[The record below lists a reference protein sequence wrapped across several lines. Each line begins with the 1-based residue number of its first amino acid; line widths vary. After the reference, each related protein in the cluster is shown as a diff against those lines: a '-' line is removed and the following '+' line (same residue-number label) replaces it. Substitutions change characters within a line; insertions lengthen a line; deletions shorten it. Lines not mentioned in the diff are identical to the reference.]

1 MTKDIPDNVLA
12 VGNSCRV
19 FRSITEEKNLTENF
33 SFPGK
38 RIVGKYKMVILKK
51 KNKWSIIVGNER
63 VVLFKIEKRRKS
75 MKTWKKSLKR
85 VLAVALAG
93 VMVISVPE
101 FSAITVW
108 GANESNQT
116 LENTKNPS
124 SSNEES
130 IIIYEEIVDLGTT
143 ETTVGTGISFFSN
156 TVTSSVPL
164 ADGNHVKW
172 IDRIAISDDGKA
184 FYALLEEGADGDG
197 TKDILIDSD
206 YYSATNDNY
215 ITFNYSD
222 GSKESCNVITYTT
235 LTNTANSF
243 DTQKVYDEMR
253 AVYDA
258 FDRDHPEVFW
268 LSGATTAASSVSYDG
283 STYTATFYFIL
294 KNHTDAFDVRRTDYQ
309 SSEKLKTT
317 IENRDTAGALILG
330 GNADKDVVEKLRY
343 FNRILTE
350 TNEYNTIVS
359 GKASGTASEDC
370 WECISALVGKTGTE
384 GPVCEGYARAFKFLC
399 DNASIPCVLV
409 DGLATSDGSS
419 GEAHMWNYVQV
430 DGNWYAV
437 DVTWNDPVLKG
448 VSGADSGYECE
459 DWFLLGADTEVAT
472 DLTFIVSHPESNTA
486 SNGGVAFTNGPV
498 LSNTNYV
505 GALIKDVTITNS
517 TVTYGYTTSPSVS
530 VTLDSSAT
538 DTATYQWYKKGES
551 DTEVANATSNT
562 LPTGL
567 DAGTYYCQVK
577 CGEAVK
583 NSGDVVV
590 NKAELIP
597 TISGSVEKTYDGTTE
612 ITEAI
617 STTLSIELEGLVDGD
632 VVSVESVTYA
642 YADANAGANI
652 AVNATNLKLSGSDVD
667 NYYISEDAII
677 TANVG
682 TIKKLNITTLDVG
695 LKNSELKY
703 TGQPQTVEVVWGDSR
718 YELVEGTDYTVSD
731 TTQTEVGNDY
741 KAIVTGK
748 GNYEGTKE
756 LSFAIEYQ
764 SMDMESIKYNGADK
778 VDMYNKDVVITADGY
793 TMSTSQTGTFENE
806 YTVSDEGSNN
816 VVLYFKENATGYIT
830 DKIELTVY
838 IDKTAPS
845 FEEENSGIH
854 ISDNIWKTLANK
866 ITFGL
871 FFHQTQDVSIYAEDS
886 GSGVMEYYYYIDESG
901 SESVMSAE
909 ELDKLTF
916 TKGATC
922 SIEKEGNHVVYAYAV
937 DKAGNKS
944 NYICS
949 EGVVIDKTAPEIS
962 EIVEPSKKDKTLTD
976 NSAKISFTGSED
988 GNYYYVVSKTDLS
1001 AEEVVAQGKEMDMKA
1016 DDSNEISV
1024 TDLSAN
1030 SSYQVLIAAKDKAG
1044 NLSEVSIVKFTTC
1057 KTLPVFETIPTITG
1071 TYGQTLGEMKLE
1083 GATTSSNNITG
1094 KWELYSE
1101 EDADVMLQAGTT
1113 DSYKVVFI
1121 PNDSE
1126 QYENVVEEVVPN
1138 VAKKGITATITNV
1151 SKKFGDEN
1159 PTLDFT
1165 VSSDALVEGDEKSDL
1180 SITLSTDA
1188 TKTSKVG
1195 IYDITGSANAA
1206 NYNVTVVAGTLTITQ
1221 AEAPTI
1227 APLEKKY
1234 IYTLGSDEKAVS
1246 IDIAKLLPT
1255 DRGTTTYACTSTGDI
1270 LSEVAVD
1277 AGTLTYKVAKGNVN
1291 ATASV
1296 TITAQSK
1303 NYKDM
1308 TVVVNVTLTDKTPI
1322 ALQEGSKVEI
1332 ADGNTLTY
1340 GEKLSALSFA
1350 DVVFETADGEEVT
1363 GTLTWAK
1370 PDTVLNAG
1378 THSVE
1383 WIFTPT
1389 DSDKYIGTNGN
1400 VLITVEK
1407 ATPNIT
1413 APTTEGMT
1421 YNPAITLK
1429 DIVING
1435 ADGSWT
1441 VGDTKAAV
1449 NGTWKWKDT
1458 TIVPTVGNNGYTA
1471 VFTPEDTVNYNL
1483 VEKTVAVEVAK
1494 ATPVVKVAP
1503 IASDI
1508 IHGSTLADS
1517 KLTGGEVVYATGSDV
1532 AVAGTFV
1539 WKDASIT
1546 PKAADS
1552 NVTEYEV
1559 VFTPTDSAN
1568 YNIVTC
1574 KVTLVVE
1581 KQEWPF
1587 NTPEAKAEVDYD
1599 TAKVSNI
1606 ELPEG
1611 WEWTEEAAST
1621 ELKLGEEV
1629 IVTAQYVADDK
1640 DNFKNTIV
1648 EIKVIRQAKAPY
1660 IEGNEGTMG
1669 WDAIKE
1675 EIKETP
1681 NAETRVDM
1689 NGFTE
1694 VDTNVLK
1701 QLKETPDATVVLVF
1715 ENGLT
1720 WTIKG
1725 SEIEDE
1731 EFDNYINMSA
1741 ELFEKEDDQKP
1752 NIPQNLID
1760 GIAKSKDYKFLSL
1773 KHNGKFGFKAVLTLQ
1788 LGEENAGKTVTI
1800 YYYDKANAKM
1810 AEPVSYIAEA
1820 GGIVKYAFTHASDYV
1835 ITIEETSEE
1844 PSNPQN
1850 PSIPETPNTPEEKPS
1865 GDKTSPD
1872 TGYYNVILYLA
1883 GLLSAI
1889 SVISIV
1895 FVKKIRK

>member
-1 MTKDIPDNVLA
+1 MCKVLTYFIVVTKDIPDNVLA

-33 SFPGK
+33 SFAGK

-63 VVLFKIEKRRKS
+63 AVLFKIEKRRKS

-93 VMVISVPE
+93 VMVISIPE
-101 FSAITVW
+101 LSAIAS
-108 GANESNQT
+108 ANTETSGEVVETTENKQN
-116 LENTKNPS
+116 LEP
-124 SSNEES
+124 EET
-130 IIIYEEIVDLGTT
+130 IVYEEIVDLGMIETSAYAISLFGT
-143 ETTVGTGISFFSN
+143 EGNS
-156 TVTSSVPL
+156 VTL
-164 ADGNHVKW
+164 KDGHYQKW
-172 IDRIAISDDGKA
+172 IDRINVPEYAIELYDKFVEGSDNDGVDDV
-184 FYALLEEGADGDG
+184 LM
-197 TKDILIDSD
+197 
-206 YYSATNDNY
+206 
-215 ITFNYSD
+215 D
-222 GSKESCNVITYTT
+222 GSTEIEVVT
-235 LTNTANSF
+235 LEFAEDPLTSGEA
-243 DTQKVYDEMR
+243 DKVFATMR

-268 LSGATTAASSVSYDG
+268 LSGKSQASYSWS
-283 STYTATFYFIL
+283 STDETYQVTFYFLL
-294 KNHTDAFDVRRTDYQ
+294 KTEGYDVRAKEYTDISTIQTAIAQRNAAVETIVDGTEATDTVELIEYFNEWLIKHNEYSTTVAAGGNSVA
-309 SSEKLKTT
+309 SSHECLS
-317 IENRDTAGALILG
+317 ALIG
-330 GNADKDVVEKLRY
+330 SIGAN
-343 FNRILTE
+343 
-350 TNEYNTIVS
+350 
-359 GKASGTASEDC
+359 
-370 WECISALVGKTGTE
+370 
-384 GPVCEGYARAFKFLC
+384 GPVCEGYARAFKVLC
-399 DNASIPCVLV
+399 DEVNIPCVLV
-409 DGLATSDGSS
+409 DGLGN
-419 GEAHMWNYVQV
+419 GGAHMWNNVRV
-430 DGNWYAV
+430 DGTWYAA
-437 DVTWNDPVLKG
+437 DVTWNDPTGGK
-448 VSGADSGYECE
+448 SGAVSGYENAS
-459 DWFLLGADTEVAT
+459 WLLLGSNEFNSTH
-472 DLTFIVSHPESNTA
+472 IIQNTA

-642 YADANAGANI
+642 YTDVNAGANI
-652 AVNATNLKLSGSDVD
+652 AVNATNLQLSGSDVD

-976 NSAKISFTGSED
+976 NSAKISFTGSEA

-1101 EDADVMLQAGTT
+1101 KDADVMLQAGTT

-1138 VAKKGITATITNV
+1138 VAKKDITATITNV

-1165 VSSDALVEGDEKSDL
+1165 VSSDALVKGDEKSDL

-1188 TKTSKVG
+1188 TKTSDVG
-1195 IYDITGSANAA
+1195 TYNITGSANAA

-1227 APLEKKY
+1227 ASLEKNY

-1255 DRGTTTYACTSTGDI
+1255 DRGTTTYAYTSTGDI

-1277 AGTLTYKVAKGNVN
+1277 AGILTYKVAKGNVN

-1350 DVVFETADGEEVT
+1350 DVVFETADGEEVA
-1363 GTLTWAK
+1363 GTLAWVE
-1370 PDTVLNAG
+1370 PDAILDAG
-1378 THSVE
+1378 TESVQ

-1389 DSDKYIGTNGN
+1389 RSDKYIGTNGN

-1800 YYYDKANAKM
+1800 YYYDEANAKM

-1872 TGYYNVILYLA
+1872 TGYYNILLYLA